1 MGPNTAE
8 KWKRQCRPMR
18 RWPYKLGTA
27 GLTRVWENGYKGMN
41 DFTKTTGTTKTVFE
55 LEEELSRIEMDEEDD
70 KAMGREPPAE
80 YAEVS

>member
-1 MGPNTAE
+1 
-8 KWKRQCRPMR
+8 
-18 RWPYKLGTA
+18 
-27 GLTRVWENGYKGMN
+27 MN